1 MGPHRSLPLFAH
13 AAGMNQ
19 NDGRVG
25 GIHVRLSWSEHEVD
39 APRGGEPGVVI
50 ESARIAREVFGRAE
64 LQRIHEDAHDD
75 DVGNAFGFVD
85 QSEMSLVEGAH
96 RRHERDA
103 LALRAHIGNYVPH
116 LVDGIYLLHARS
128 CVGRPGKSRSE
139 HRPPRPRW
147 RSELPQPSRRSA

>member
-1 MGPHRSLPLFAH
+1 M
-13 AAGMNQ
+13 
-19 NDGRVG
+19 G

-64 LQRIHEDAHDD
+64 LQRIHKDAHDD
-75 DVGNAFGFVD
+75 DVGNSFGFVD

-116 LVDGIYLLHARS
+116 LVDCIYLLHARS
-128 CVGRPGKSRSE
+128 CVRRPGMSRFGHPAPTS
-139 HRPPRPRW
+139 RW
-147 RSELPQPSRRSA
+147 QSGLPAPALRIA

>member
-1 MGPHRSLPLFAH
+1 
-13 AAGMNQ
+13 MNE

-25 GIHVRLSWSEHEVD
+25 GIHVRLSWSEYEVD

-50 ESARIAREVFGRAE
+50 ESPRIAGEVFGRAE

-75 DVGNAFGFVD
+75 DVGNAFCFVD
-85 QSEMSLVEGAH
+85 QSKMSLVEGAH

-128 CVGRPGKSRSE
+128 CVRRPGMSRSG
-139 HRPPRPRW
+139 HPAPTSRW
-147 RSELPQPSRRSA
+147 QSGLPAPSLRIA